1 MLSRRDYHPV
11 GARCGYRRCQS
22 RISRPAGAYW
32 QHPGCPVVGQ
42 ITDLEFDYANRRLFV
57 LERDSGAI
65 AVIDLPTETVTQTL
79 S

>member
-1 MLSRRDYHPV
+1 
-11 GARCGYRRCQS
+11 
-22 RISRPAGAYW
+22 
-32 QHPGCPVVGQ
+32 VGQ